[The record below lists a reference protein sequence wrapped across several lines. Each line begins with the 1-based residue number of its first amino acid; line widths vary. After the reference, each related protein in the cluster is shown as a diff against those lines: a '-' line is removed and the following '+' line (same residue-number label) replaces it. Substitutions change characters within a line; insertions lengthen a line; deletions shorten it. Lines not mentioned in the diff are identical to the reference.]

1 MMPNL
6 DLISPQQAQSLS
18 GLFASRVARTPDQPA
33 YRYYQSASQSWN
45 ACSWA
50 EALQNAACWQQ
61 AMRDDGLQSGDR
73 VAVMLNNSLEWV
85 LFDLAASGLGLVT
98 VPLYANDRPESFAYI
113 LQETEPRLLLTEGLE
128 QWQRVE
134 QVGDRLQF
142 LERIV
147 TLQTVCE
154 VDCDPRLRQLH
165 EWLPQTN
172 SVPYQVDQ
180 ADPDCLAT
188 IVFTSGTTGHPK
200 GVMLSH
206 RNLLENA
213 AAGVAQVPIM
223 GDDQFLSFL
232 PLSHMFERTAGYYI
246 PMMAGA
252 CVAFVRSIDQLAEDL
267 QEIQPTILVS
277 VPRIFERI
285 YNKMTLKLADES
297 WAARKIFQLAVSA
310 GWYHFQYHRQ
320 QQPWAIQLL
329 IWPLLKRIVG
339 PKLAERLGGRLRLAI
354 CGGAPLSP
362 PIAETFI
369 GLGLTILQGYG
380 MTETSPIV
388 SVNTPGDNLP
398 LSVGRP
404 LPGVNVKIGEHQE
417 LLVKGPNVML
427 GYWRQQASI
436 IDDDGWLHTGDQA
449 RIDERGFLFITG
461 RIKDIIVLSSG
472 EKVPPEDLQMAI
484 AIDPIFEQVLV
495 VGENRPYLSAIVVVN
510 PSQWHLLADK
520 LGLDAAQPA
529 QLNSPQVVKILL
541 EQIAYRL
548 KTFPGYARVH
558 RVHATLTP
566 WSIDSGLITAALKTR
581 RKPVTERFA
590 AEIEA
595 MYAGH

>member
-1 MMPNL
+1 MQPL
-6 DLISPQQAQSLS
+6 DLISPSQAQTLS
-18 GLFASRVARTPDQPA
+18 GLFAGRVARTPDRTA
-33 YRYYQSASQSWN
+33 YRYYQASLKSWSG
-45 ACSWA
+45 CSWA
-50 EALQNAACWQQ
+50 QVQHKAALWQQ
-61 AMRDDGLQSGDR
+61 AMRDDGLQAGDR
-73 VAVMLNNSLEWV
+73 VAVMLNNGLEWV

-98 VPLYANDRPESFAYI
+98 VPLYVNDRPESFAYV
-113 LQETEPRLLLTEGLE
+113 LQATEPKLLVTEGLD
-128 QWQRVE
+128 QWQRIE
-134 QVGDRLQF
+134 QVGDRLQG

-154 VDCDPRLRQLH
+154 VDCDPRLRQLD
-165 EWLPQTN
+165 EWLPLA
-172 SVPYQVDQ
+172 SDAPYQVDQ
-180 ADPDCLAT
+180 ADPDSLAT

-213 AAGVAQVPIM
+213 AAGVAQVPVWA
-223 GDDQFLSFL
+223 DDQFLSFL

-252 CVAFVRSIDQLAEDL
+252 CVAFVRSIDLLADDL
-267 QEIQPTILVS
+267 QEIRPTILVS

-297 WAARKIFQLAVSA
+297 WAARKIFHLAVSA
-310 GWYHFQYHRQ
+310 GWHHFQYHRQ
-320 QQPWAIQLL
+320 QKPWAIKLL
-329 IWPLLKRIVG
+329 IWPFLKRIVG
-339 PKLAERLGGRLRLAI
+339 TKLAERLGGRLRLAI

-398 LSVGRP
+398 LSVGKP
-404 LPGVNVKIGEHQE
+404 LPGVQVRIGDNQE

-427 GYWRQQASI
+427 GYWRQEASI
-436 IDDDGWLHTGDQA
+436 VDAAGWLHTGDQA
-449 RIDERGFLFITG
+449 RIDEQGYLFITG

-484 AIDPIFEQVLV
+484 AVDPMFEQVLV
-495 VGENRPYLSAIVVVN
+495 IGESRPYLSALVVVN
-510 PSQWHLLADK
+510 PSQWQLLAK
-520 LGLDAAQPA
+520 QLGIDPA
-529 QLNSPQVVKILL
+529 EQGQLNSPQVTDILL
-541 EQIAYRL
+541 EKIAYRL
-548 KTFPGYARVH
+548 KAFPGYARVH
-558 RVHATLTP
+558 RVHATLAP

-581 RKPVTERFA
+581 RKPIVEQFA

>member
-1 MMPNL
+1 MRTL
-6 DLISPQQAQSLS
+6 DLISPQQAKTLS
-18 GLFASRVARTPDQPA
+18 GLFARRVEQSPDLTA
-33 YRYYQSASQSWN
+33 YRYYQQASHSWSG
-45 ACSWA
+45 CSW
-50 EALQNAACWQQ
+50 LQVRQRAAIWQE
-61 AMRDDGLQSGDR
+61 AMRTDGLQAGDR
-73 VAVMLNNSLEWV
+73 VAVMLNNCFEWV

-98 VPLYANDRPESFAYI
+98 VPLFANDRPESFTYI
-113 LQETEPRLLLTEGLE
+113 LQSTGPKLLLTEGLD
-128 QWQRVE
+128 QWKRIE
-134 QVGDRLQF
+134 QVGDRLQC

-154 VDCDPRLRQLH
+154 VDCDPRLRQLDA
-165 EWLPQTN
+165 WLPQVS
-172 SVPYQVDQ
+172 SVSYQEEQ
-180 ADPDCLAT
+180 TGADSLAT

-232 PLSHMFERTAGYYI
+232 PLSHMLERTAGYYI

-252 CVAFVRSIDQLAEDL
+252 CVAFARSIDQLAEDL
-267 QEIQPTILVS
+267 QEIRPTILVS

-310 GWYHFQYHRQ
+310 GWYHFQYHRRR
-320 QQPWAIQLL
+320 QPWAIQLL
-329 IWPLLKRIVG
+329 IWPFLKRLVG

-354 CGGAPLSP
+354 CGGAPLST

-380 MTETSPIV
+380 MTETSPVV

-404 LPGVNVKIGEHQE
+404 LPGVDIRIGENQE

-427 GYWRQQASI
+427 GYWRQEASI
-436 IDDDGWLHTGDQA
+436 VDSDGWLHTGDQA
-449 RIDERGFLFITG
+449 RIDELGYLFITG

-472 EKVPPEDLQMAI
+472 EKIPPEDLQVAI
-484 AIDPIFEQVLV
+484 AIDPMFEQVLV
-495 VGENRPYLSAIVVVN
+495 VGENRPYLVVIVVVN
-510 PSQWHLLADK
+510 PSQWRLLANK
-520 LGLDAAQPA
+520 LGLDADDQT
-529 QLNSPQVVKILL
+529 QMNSQQAMKILL
-541 EQIAYRL
+541 EQIAYRM
-548 KTFPGYARVH
+548 KTFPGYARVQ

-581 RKPVTERFA
+581 RKPIIELFA
-590 AEIEA
+590 TEIEA